1 MALDVTSSTMGAAIG
16 LRQAQGQADL
26 GVKNLSQNA
35 QQQQQAMASLL
46 QPGGNTGG
54 GNSGGGN
61 VTATRGQ
68 NLNIVV

>member
-1 MALDVTSSTMGAAIG
+1 MALDVTSSIMGAAIG
-16 LRQAQGQADL
+16 LRQAQGQADF

-35 QQQQQAMASLL
+35 QQQQQAVASLL

-54 GNSGGGN
+54 NASGGN